1 MISKIQHSIV
11 WRGKKIEMED
21 VSSTIRPAYTDSKGC
36 RWDTNDAEVE
46 GMMVKR
52 SKWLGELRERF
63 FVLKG
68 SKIFFGKTSTEVHG
82 MIDLCDCISVKSV
95 EDEHMPHAIQIV
107 LKDESFLV
115 SPQNT
120 REQEK
125 WVKSVQNAVTRIR
138 SQFHE

>member
-1 MISKIQHSIV
+1 
-11 WRGKKIEMED
+11 MET
-21 VSSTIRPAYTDSKGC
+21 SESTTRPAYTDSKGC
-36 RWDTNDAEVE
+36 RWDTNDADLE

-63 FVLKG
+63 FALKG

-82 MIDLCDCISVKSV
+82 VIDLCDCISVKSI
-95 EDEHMPHAIQIV
+95 EDEHMAHAIQIV
-107 LKDESFLV
+107 LKDESFVV
-115 SPQNT
+115 SPQNKD
-120 REQEK
+120 EKEK